1 MGCPQGGSALALC
14 RPVPHE
20 SGHLRGRASRL
31 LILADDE
38 AILLPIAQY
47 LRGRGHDVVVASE
60 AEEAEALLDHE
71 PFDLLVLD
79 LSLSRFGRSGLEVLR
94 SIHTAHPWLPLVALS
109 VEAGSEVE
117 HEAVR
122 LGADAVLVQPQP
134 LAELARAVETLVV
147 RK

>member
-1 MGCPQGGSALALC
+1 MAAHLHLA
-14 RPVPHE
+14 RPVTHE
-20 SGHLRGRASRL
+20 NGHARTRASRL
-31 LILADDE
+31 LVVADDE

-47 LRGRGHDVVVASE
+47 LRARGLDVVVASE

-79 LSLSRFGRSGLEVLR
+79 LSLSRFGRGGLEVLR
-94 SIHTAHPWLPLVALS
+94 SIHAAHPWLPLVALS
-109 VEAGSEVE
+109 AEAGAEVE
-117 HEAVR
+117 EAGR

-134 LAELARAVETLVV
+134 LSELAHVVETLVV